1 MIYKK
6 LILRLC
12 KYAFFM
18 LCMDFVI
25 TLALIQIYKRT
36 HNGHTKKQKS
46 LKLNCFKAYIMVG
59 VKRRSSNFLS
69 CIKELIEELKKSD
82 TVLLLERYM
91 LFKQTYIA

>member
-1 MIYKK
+1 
-6 LILRLC
+6 
-12 KYAFFM
+12 M

-59 VKRRSSNFLS
+59 VEKSSCS
-69 CIKELIEELKKSD
+69 KAD
-82 TVLLLERYM
+82 
-91 LFKQTYIA
+91 